1 MSAEH
6 IHARGLL
13 QNIHDTT
20 PGGVTREQFM
30 RKRAPIKTLLEMFP
44 FLLLVA
50 LTIVAVSH

>member
-6 IHARGLL
+6 IHAHGLL

-20 PGGVTREQFM
+20 PGGITREQFV
-30 RKRAPIKTLLEMFP
+30 RRHHPVKTFLAMFP

-50 LTIVAVSH
+50 LAIVAVR